1 MKYSDINKMFTAE
14 VSKYLA
20 QGYRFN
26 TASMNGSQG
35 ELAKVDLTNGTEIIR
50 IVARTFSK
58 EWDKHGV
65 ELFVGRVVEKEG
77 VRPDVAYC
85 VNTIWNGRLE
95 QVSSQRFYEV
105 SGYGDP
111 DKFYGTEAD
120 AEAVSKKRLYRYSLR
135 PNRDRKDLTS
145 AETIKIVV
153 PFICRKLAVK
163 NVDKKR
169 IAVFRTPDHSYI
181 IEYRGKA
188 YQLNNKEV

>member
-1 MKYSDINKMFTAE
+1 MKYSDINKMFTTE
-14 VSKYLA
+14 VNKYLA
-20 QGYRFN
+20 RGYRFN

-58 EWDKHGV
+58 EWDKQGV
-65 ELFVGRVVEKEG
+65 ELFVG
-77 VRPDVAYC
+77 
-85 VNTIWNGRLE
+85 
-95 QVSSQRFYEV
+95 QRFYEV

-120 AEAVSKKRLYRYSLR
+120 AEAVSKVRMSRYAQR
-135 PNRDRKDLTS
+135 PNRKAKDMTN
-145 AETIKIVV
+145 AETIKIAVR
-153 PFICRKLAVK
+153 FIRRKLGIK

-169 IAVFRTPDHSYI
+169 IEVFRTPDHRHI
-181 IEYRGKA
+181 INYRGKA